1 MQFHFHTNCT
11 SSNLCKLHQN
21 FDSPLCLC
29 QEWGQAGFLILL
41 LALLSNKK
49 KIHAVWF
56 QFCPSSEDR
65 ANFPFVCP
73 PLNVE
78 AVLASVLWEEK
89 EKWLLRIGRYKGHRR
104 PLGIGQP
111 LKSWGRLMLV
121 HNSFKHHLE
130 VETWFPVDT
139 HRQSAY
145 LQEISSFNS
154 EASLEENENK
164 VWNIQKCTQCFSFK
178 LGFDFDN
185 PSLICSYVELE
196 HYNKI

>member
-1 MQFHFHTNCT
+1 MEALLFILLFPTKKGLNSVYAVPFPHKLHFLKLVQT
-11 SSNLCKLHQN
+11 SSKFRLSFVCAKNEARQDFSSCY
-21 FDSPLCLC
+21 SPCCLTR
-29 QEWGQAGFLILL
+29 
-41 LALLSNKK
+41 
-49 KIHAVWF
+49 KIHVVWF

-139 HRQSAY
+139 HR
-145 LQEISSFNS
+145 
-154 EASLEENENK
+154 
-164 VWNIQKCTQCFSFK
+164 
-178 LGFDFDN
+178 
-185 PSLICSYVELE
+185 
-196 HYNKI
+196 